1 MQSAYQFNFL
11 GLFAYILI
19 ADRGYVTGGMM
30 AGSEERWREGS
41 GATAGALGHLLERM
55 TNDFTPQHDSHH
67 YQPGFVPSASP
78 PWTNSGQA
86 PLTSLGSPMPSL
98 QTSHT
103 SLGSQI
109 PPLQVNHNS
118 LGSQVPT
125 MQSAHSNI
133 GPQMTPLQPVTT
145 SAPGTMPP
153 GPQLTG
159 SSARSYS
166 VSQDLFSE
174 LDGGRSPLLR
184 SSSDLGL
191 RLTHYHGQGNHYND
205 GRLDGFMDSSIDS
218 LDGMLV
224 SGHDSAFY
232 LEVQRGPSAPSGT
245 PPLQGEGQ
253 GLNPAAVPPPEFSFY
268 SHENDRIIEGETVNN
283 ISAKFSNFTAS
294 LGSWFSPFDPFRS
307 NLTAAQSK
315 SQNPS
320 RSSALGNR
328 TETKPRKET
337 SGSQQCNTSQT
348 SIAQPTKANKPSYS
362 DVLSKNPVQEG
373 KLNAPTPPLNSRS
386 SSSNSNSSCTT
397 ASNQQNQSP
406 QNPSP
411 SPAASRPEQK
421 TRGSVTKASKT
432 RSSNS
437 NSNGSTGDQARRQ
450 SSRVEN
456 PLSQVG
462 LDDVELTDK
471 SLGNGSISAYEHYD
485 WGECPTSSNTTTTTS
500 TTLGSGSSILKSS
513 SSSPTHQAKKTSAK
527 GDAKKNTPEK
537 SISGVPNEGETM
549 KGSGDQLNNKLSSSH
564 QKQPPK

>member
-1 MQSAYQFNFL
+1 
-11 GLFAYILI
+11 
-19 ADRGYVTGGMM
+19 M

-41 GATAGALGHLLERM
+41 GAAAGALGHLLERM

-98 QTSHT
+98 QTTHT

-109 PPLQVNHNS
+109 PPLQVNHTS
-118 LGSQVPT
+118 IGSQVPT

-133 GPQMTPLQPVTT
+133 GPQMTPLQPPTT

-191 RLTHYHGQGNHYND
+191 RMNHYHGQGNHYND

-224 SGHDSAFY
+224 GGHDSAFY
-232 LEVQRGPSAPSGT
+232 LEVQRGPSASSST

-253 GLNPAAVPPPEFSFY
+253 GLSPTAVPSPDFSFY
-268 SHENDRIIEGETVNN
+268 SHENDRRIEGETVNN

-315 SQNPS
+315 PQSPS
-320 RSSALGNR
+320 RGSSLGTR

-337 SGSQQCNTSQT
+337 NVSQQCSTNPVSM
-348 SIAQPTKANKPSYS
+348 AQPTKANKPSYS
-362 DVLSKNPVQEG
+362 DVLSKTPVQEG
-373 KLNAPTPPLNSRS
+373 KLNALTPPLNSKS
-386 SSSNSNSSCTT
+386 SSSNSCAT
-397 ASNQQNQSP
+397 ASSQQIQNP

-411 SPAASRPEQK
+411 SSASSRPEQK
-421 TRGSVTKASKT
+421 TRGSATKSSKT

-437 NSNGSTGDQARRQ
+437 GSAGDQGRRQ
-450 SSRVEN
+450 SNRVEN

-462 LDDVELTDK
+462 LDEFESTDK
-471 SLGNGSISAYEHYD
+471 NVGNGSISAYEHYD
-485 WGECPTSSNTTTTTS
+485 WGECPTNSSTTTTTTS
-500 TTLGSGSSILKSS
+500 TTLGIGSSVLKSS
-513 SSSPTHQAKKTSAK
+513 SGSPSHQAKKLPTK
-527 GDAKKNTPEK
+527 DAKKNTPEK
-537 SISGVPNEGETM
+537 SNIGVSSESEAL
-549 KGSGDQLNNKLSSSH
+549 KGSGDQLNNKLSSSQ